1 MKKLILFFVFVIS
14 LGFTKT
20 NAQNLKNDPEFFK
33 TSTYIYTALGN
44 FDEVYKAEDRDK
56 VRTDKLPLLKRNI
69 EKINV
74 SYNLIKNKYT
84 TDSDFKQF
92 DLWVKG
98 INTYYKML
106 QEDDETW
113 MLGFSLTKLDILEFY
128 NLKY

>member
-20 NAQNLKNDPEFFK
+20 NAQILKNDPEFFN

-44 FDEVYKAEDRDK
+44 FDEVYKADDRETVK
-56 VRTDKLPLLKRNI
+56 TEKLPLLKRNI
-69 EKINV
+69 EKINAT
-74 SYNLIKNKYT
+74 YDLIKNKYT
-84 TDSDFKQF
+84 TDTDFKQF

-106 QEDDETW
+106 QEDDEAW
-113 MLGFSLTKLDILEFY
+113 MLGFFLTKLDILEFY